1 MKPNELTARPSCRL
15 DGPFQEKLNR
25 MAWMHPI
32 LKRKALSLSIAVW
45 LGLIPVIADAQ
56 APAYRRPPP
65 PTQDA
70 VFDIRARYMFA
81 PDISFNGLGN
91 MPPRADYAQPNDP
104 ISGNNRSIRYED
116 GQIRQDYAV
125 IETPGADRVAVPTND
140 GFTGNFVYT
149 SEDQIRDNGAALAYQ
164 RLSAVGDPS
173 REYSGNADSSLG
185 WEMSYTR
192 YLDRSRNL
200 GLQIAFSFNGF
211 DSSFNGLI
219 TSDLMVQEFIHRFR
233 DGQTAPDLPTSG
245 EGDEQTTEPYEGETI
260 RPSDGSGTQISF
272 DPDDP
277 NPDPTVLEDG
287 ARVRALMELR
297 SAIYT
302 FRAGPTYKYSIGQRI
317 NLNIGAGLSAIY
329 YTGQFAALEQ
339 LENSDGGLLATR
351 PRGVT
356 EESTTIFGPYLD
368 ASAAYYFNQ
377 RVSVFSGLQY
387 QGGSDYRQNAGEREV
402 RVDLKNQMYLQTGL
416 GIRF

>member
-1 MKPNELTARPSCRL
+1 
-15 DGPFQEKLNR
+15 

-32 LKRKALSLSIAVW
+32 LNRKALFLSIALW
-45 LGLIPVIADAQ
+45 LGLMPTAVDAQ
-56 APAYRRPPP
+56 APEYRRPPP

-70 VFDIRARYMFA
+70 VFDIRARYMFS
-81 PDISFNGLGN
+81 PDVSFSGLGN
-91 MPPRADYAQPNDP
+91 MPPRADYALPNDP

-116 GQIRQDYAV
+116 GQILQDYTV
-125 IETPGADRVAVPTND
+125 IETSGADSVAVPTSD
-140 GFTGNFVYT
+140 GYTGNFVYT
-149 SEDQIRDNGAALAYQ
+149 NEDQIRDNGAALAYQ
-164 RLSAVGDPS
+164 RLTAVGDPS
-173 REYSGNADSSLG
+173 REFVGNADSSIG
-185 WEMSYTR
+185 WEMSYIR

-211 DSSFNGLI
+211 DSSFNSLI
-219 TSDLMVQEFIHRFR
+219 NSDLVVQEFIHRFKE
-233 DGQTAPDLPTSG
+233 GQTAPDLPTSG
-245 EGDEQTTEPYEGETI
+245 EGDEKITNPYEGEAI
-260 RPSDGSGTQISF
+260 RPGDGSGTQISF
-272 DPDDP
+272 NPDDP
-277 NPDPTVLEDG
+277 NPEPTVVEDG
-287 ARVRALMELR
+287 ARIRALMEMR

-317 NLNIGAGLSAIY
+317 NLNLGAGLSAIY

-339 LENSDGGLLATR
+339 LENDNGELLATR
-351 PRGVT
+351 PRTMT

-387 QGGSDYRQNAGEREV
+387 QGGSDYRQRAGEREV
-402 RVDLKNQMYLQTGL
+402 RIDLKNQMYLQTGL